1 MRIRTTIC
9 LGLTLLALAGCRSN
23 KLPVVEIP
31 PPAMI
36 ATGYIAFARVNKH
49 PARPPV
55 SPSDKS
61 DSIPEDSANPD
72 SAADKGRTLL
82 GIAVPEQPGY
92 LRSPYNTG
100 AGMIDARGMPS
111 GAEIYDPY
119 SGKTIL
125 VP

>member
-1 MRIRTTIC
+1 MRKRTTTL
-9 LGLTLLALAGCRSN
+9 LGSTLLALAGCGSN

-55 SPSDKS
+55 SPTDKTGS
-61 DSIPEDSANPD
+61 LPENSSNPNS
-72 SAADKGRTLL
+72 SAAKSKTLV
-82 GIAVPEQPGY
+82 GIPVPDQPGY

-119 SGKTIL
+119 SGNTIL

>member
-1 MRIRTTIC
+1 MPTRTTIR
-9 LGLTLLALAGCRSN
+9 LGLALLALAGCRSN
-23 KLPVVEIP
+23 KPVVEIP
-31 PPAMI
+31 PAAMI

-55 SPSDKS
+55 SLTDKT
-61 DSIPEDSANPD
+61 DSIPGNSSNRDSSGA
-72 SAADKGRTLL
+72 KGKILV
-82 GIAVPEQPGY
+82 GIAVPDQPGY

-111 GAEIYDPY
+111 GVEIYDPY
-119 SGKTIL
+119 SGNTIL

>member
-1 MRIRTTIC
+1 MRKRTTML
-9 LGLTLLALAGCRSN
+9 LGLTLLALAGCRSS

-31 PPAMI
+31 LPAMI

-49 PARPPV
+49 PSRPPV
-55 SPSDKS
+55 SPTDKT
-61 DSIPEDSANPD
+61 DSLPENSSNPD
-72 SAADKGRTLL
+72 SSAAKSKILV
-82 GIAVPEQPGY
+82 GIAVPDQPGY

-119 SGKTIL
+119 SGNTIL

>member
-1 MRIRTTIC
+1 MRTRTTIQ
-9 LGLTLLALAGCRSN
+9 LGLALVALAGCRSN
-23 KLPVVEIP
+23 KPPVVEIP

-49 PARPPV
+49 PSRPPV
-55 SPSDKS
+55 SPTEKTEP
-61 DSIPEDSANPD
+61 IPENSSSPES
-72 SAADKGRTLL
+72 SAAKGKAQV
-82 GIAVPEQPGY
+82 GIAVPDQPGY

-119 SGKTIL
+119 SGNSIL

>member
-1 MRIRTTIC
+1 MRKRLTML
-9 LGLTLLALAGCRSN
+9 LGLGLLTLAGCRSN
-23 KLPVVEIP
+23 EPPVVEIP
-31 PPAMI
+31 PAPMI

-55 SPSDKS
+55 SPADKS
-61 DSIPEDSANPD
+61 DSLSGNSSNSEETAGKSKILA
-72 SAADKGRTLL
+72 
-82 GIAVPEQPGY
+82 GIAVPDQPGY
-92 LRSPYNTG
+92 LRSPYNDG
-100 AGMIDARGMPS
+100 AGMIDARGMPA

>member
-1 MRIRTTIC
+1 MRIRTTML
-9 LGLTLLALAGCRSN
+9 LGSTLLALAGCGSS

-55 SPSDKS
+55 SPTDKAGS
-61 DSIPEDSANPD
+61 LPGNSSNPD
-72 SAADKGRTLL
+72 SSAAKSKILV
-82 GIAVPEQPGY
+82 GIAVPDQPGY

-111 GAEIYDPY
+111 GAEIYDSY
-119 SGKTIL
+119 SGNTIL

>member
-1 MRIRTTIC
+1 MRKRTTML
-9 LGLTLLALAGCRSN
+9 LGLALLALGCGSS

-55 SPSDKS
+55 SPTDKT
-61 DSIPEDSANPD
+61 DSLPENSSNPD
-72 SAADKGRTLL
+72 SSAAKSKILV
-82 GIAVPEQPGY
+82 GIAVPGQPGY

-119 SGKTIL
+119 SGNTIL

>member
-1 MRIRTTIC
+1 MRIWTTIC
-9 LGLTLLALAGCRSN
+9 LRCALLALAGCHSS
-23 KLPVVEIP
+23 KPVVEIP

-55 SPSDKS
+55 SGTNKTESFPGGS
-61 DSIPEDSANPD
+61 PNPD
-72 SAADKGRTLL
+72 SSATKGKILP
-82 GIAVPEQPGY
+82 GIAVPDQPGY
-92 LRSPYNTG
+92 LRSPYNPG
-100 AGMIDARGMPS
+100 GGMIDARGMPS

-119 SGKTIL
+119 SGNTIV

>member
-1 MRIRTTIC
+1 ML
-9 LGLTLLALAGCRSN
+9 LGLTLLALAGCRSS

-36 ATGYIAFARVNKH
+36 ATGYIAFARVSKH

-55 SPSDKS
+55 SPTDKT
-61 DSIPEDSANPD
+61 DALPENSSNPD
-72 SAADKGRTLL
+72 SSAAKSKTLV
-82 GIAVPEQPGY
+82 GIAVPDQPGY

-119 SGKTIL
+119 SGNTIL

>member
-1 MRIRTTIC
+1 MPTRTTIR
-9 LGLTLLALAGCRSN
+9 LGLALLALTGCRSN

-31 PPAMI
+31 PAAMI
-36 ATGYIAFARVNKH
+36 ASGYIAFARVNKH

-55 SPSDKS
+55 TPADTT
-61 DSIPEDSANPD
+61 DSVPGNSSNPD
-72 SAADKGRTLL
+72 SSAAKGKILV
-82 GIAVPEQPGY
+82 GISVPDQPGY

-119 SGKTIL
+119 SGNTIL

>member
-1 MRIRTTIC
+1 ML
-9 LGLTLLALAGCRSN
+9 LGLALLALAGCGSS
-23 KLPVVEIP
+23 KLPVVEMP

-55 SPSDKS
+55 SPTDKTGAL
-61 DSIPEDSANPD
+61 PENSSNPD
-72 SAADKGRTLL
+72 SSAAKSKTLV
-82 GIAVPEQPGY
+82 GIPVPDQPGY

-100 AGMIDARGMPS
+100 AGVIDARGMPS

-119 SGKTIL
+119 SGNTIL

>member
-1 MRIRTTIC
+1 MRIREAIRS
-9 LGLTLLALAGCRSN
+9 GLALLAFTGCSN
-23 KLPVVEIP
+23 SKQPVVEIP
-31 PPAMI
+31 PAPMI

-49 PARPPV
+49 PTRPTVLPT
-55 SPSDKS
+55 DKTDSTSGSSSNS
-61 DSIPEDSANPD
+61 DST
-72 SAADKGRTLL
+72 AAKGKILA

-92 LRSPYNTG
+92 IRSPYNGG

-119 SGKTIL
+119 SGNTIL

>member
-1 MRIRTTIC
+1 MPTRTTVR
-9 LGLTLLALAGCRSN
+9 LGLALLALAGCRSN
-23 KLPVVEIP
+23 KPVVEIP
-31 PPAMI
+31 PAAMI

-49 PARPPV
+49 PARLPV
-55 SPSDKS
+55 SPTDKT
-61 DSIPEDSANPD
+61 DSIPGDSSNPD
-72 SAADKGRTLL
+72 SSDAKGKILI
-82 GIAVPEQPGY
+82 GIAVPDQPGY

-119 SGKTIL
+119 SGNTIL